1 MAMAASFQASDCPE
15 TPPPNPLRNAVPYRA
30 LLIPLTPHLN
40 TAYSLL
46 SNFNIIPQFHLGPTR
61 G

>member
-1 MAMAASFQASDCPE
+1 MAIAASFQASDCPE
-15 TPPPNPLRNAVPYRA
+15 TPSRLQNTVSYRV

-46 SNFNIIPQFHLGPTR
+46 SYVNIILQFHLGPIR